1 MGSPHQEIVETRIDV
16 ADLALGMHV
25 VRLDKP
31 WEDTNFLLQGFVIR
45 DPSEIDALR
54 AQCDFVFIEGRIEHT
69 FAPRRV
75 AETPRPK
82 STTARLAGFFRRG
95 QSPKKTAET
104 QPQQPVAPR
113 KRVTYINKVSAGEE
127 ISTAVVRFEDAQK
140 TAKAIMSGLRI
151 GRALD
156 LNNARTVVNQCVDS
170 VLRNENAL
178 LLLTKIKHQDEYT
191 AEHCINVSI
200 LCAAF
205 GKHLGLLEGE
215 IRTLA
220 LCGLLHDVGKT
231 RIPNDVLNKPGAL
244 TPKEFD
250 IMRQHTTH
258 GRSIL
263 MSVSHSLNTAV
274 DVAFSHHERM
284 DGQGYPRGLKAQ
296 QIPYFAKIVSLV
308 DTYDAITSTRVY
320 DKGRASMQAL
330 EIIHKHRGSQFDEE
344 LADAFIQMIGVY
356 PPGSIVEMLNGEV
369 GIIVESHPKHK
380 LRPKVLM
387 VRDADKR
394 LMEPYKSL
402 DLMTSPEDSAG
413 NVYQI
418 AREVPDGTHGIVL
431 KDFVDQGLSV
441 SAPPVEDPDTGP
453 DDLEW

>member
-16 ADLALGMHV
+16 AELALGMHV

-69 FAPRRV
+69 IAPRRTTE
-75 AETPRPK
+75 APRPK
-82 STTARLAGFFRRG
+82 SATARLAGFFRRG

-113 KRVTYINKVSAGEE
+113 KRVTYINKVSTGEE

-380 LRPKVLM
+380 LKPKVLM
-387 VRDADKR
+387 VREADKT
-394 LMEPYKSL
+394 LMVPYKSL
-402 DLMTSPEDSAG
+402 DLMTSPQDSAG
-413 NVYQI
+413 NAYQI

-431 KDFVDQGLSV
+431 QDFVDQGLIV
-441 SAPPVEDPDTGP
+441 SAPPVEEPDAGQ
-453 DDLEW
+453 DE

>member
-16 ADLALGMHV
+16 TELELGMHV

-45 DPSEIDALR
+45 HPSEIDALR
-54 AQCDFVFIEGRIEHT
+54 AQCEFVFIEGRVEHP
-69 FAPRRV
+69 APPRQPV
-75 AETPRPK
+75 TPRPK
-82 STTARLAGFFRRG
+82 SAVARLAGIFRRG
-95 QSPKKTAET
+95 PPPRQTSAAGPKQAR
-104 QPQQPVAPR
+104 APS
-113 KRVTYINKVSAGEE
+113 KRVTYINKVSTGKEME
-127 ISTAVVRFEDAQK
+127 TAVVRFEEAQQ
-140 TAKAIMSGLRI
+140 TARAIMSGLRI

-156 LNNARTVVNQCVDS
+156 LNNARSVVNHCVDS

-178 LLLTKIKHQDEYT
+178 LLLTKIKNQDEYT

-205 GKHLGLLEGE
+205 GKRLGLLEGE
-215 IRTLA
+215 IRSLA
-220 LCGLLHDVGKT
+220 LCGLLHDVGKS
-231 RIPNDVLNKPGAL
+231 RIPVEVLNKPGAL

-263 MSVSHSLNTAV
+263 MSTSHSLNAAV

-284 DGQGYPRGLKAQ
+284 DGQGYPRGLHAQ
-296 QIPYFAKIVSLV
+296 QIPYFAKLVSLV

-330 EIIHKHRGSQFDEE
+330 ETIHKHRGSQFDEV

-380 LRPKVLM
+380 LKPKVLM
-387 VRDADKR
+387 ILEADKTP
-394 LMEPYKSL
+394 MTPYKSL
-402 DLMTSPEDSAG
+402 NLMSAPSD
-413 NVYQI
+413 NVGSAYQI
-418 AREVPDGTHGIVL
+418 AREVPDGTYGIVL
-431 KDFVDQGLSV
+431 QDFVDQGLIA
-441 SAPPVEDPDTGP
+441 SAPSINDGP
-453 DDLEW
+453 SG